1 MASLSVQPISNKSTI
16 TEALQEIKTITR
28 RLESKRSNILPYLAR
43 DARVKDP
50 LEREG
55 GSIEFVK
62 RERQAIHDLE
72 ERIVTIRAAIQAA
85 NGKISLT
92 LNDTTRTLMDWLN
105 WRREIAPGHKLFLA
119 GMVNGIRNIRN
130 EVQKKGQK
138 MVSDEANA
146 SVGDVVVQANEKELL
161 EYQEAIEKLLGDLDG
176 KLSLLNATTVIEI

>member
-1 MASLSVQPISNKSTI
+1 MVSTI
-16 TEALQEIKTITR
+16 TEALQEIKTITK

-62 RERQAIHDLE
+62 KERQAIHDLE
-72 ERIVTIRAAIQAA
+72 ERIVAIRAAIQEA
-85 NGKISLT
+85 NLKVTLT
-92 LNDTTRTLMDWLN
+92 LNDTTRSLMDWLN
-105 WRREIAPGHKLFLA
+105 WRREVAPGHKVFLI

-146 SVGDVVVQANEKELL
+146 GVGDVVVQVNEKQLFEQ
-161 EYQEAIEKLLGDLDG
+161 QEAMEKLLGDLDG
-176 KLSLLNATTVIEI
+176 KLSLLNATTVVEI